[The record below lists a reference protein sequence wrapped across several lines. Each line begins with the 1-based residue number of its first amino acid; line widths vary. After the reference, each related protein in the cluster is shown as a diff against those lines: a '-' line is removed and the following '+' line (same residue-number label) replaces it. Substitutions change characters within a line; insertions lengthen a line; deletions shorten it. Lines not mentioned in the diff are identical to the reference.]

1 MYAIKCLDEGVNIPV
16 TKNAIFIASGKN
28 KREYIQRRGRV
39 LRKHKHKTHSNIFD
53 IIVLP
58 SLDTFKEDQNMSINL
73 IKNEF
78 SRILEF
84 INISMNS
91 NESIK
96 MIDQKLIEYNL
107 SYSLIKH
114 KIQEDEKR
122 YFVEK
127 SD

>member
-1 MYAIKCLDEGVNIPV
+1 MFGCGVNIPV
-16 TKNAIFIASGKN
+16 QKISIFAASGKI
-28 KREYIQRRGRV
+28 KGIYPETGKGTE
-39 LRKHKHKTHSNIFD
+39 KHKHKTHSNIFD

-91 NESIK
+91 NEPIK

-122 YFVEK
+122 YFMKKVIEN
-127 SD
+127 

>member
-1 MYAIKCLDEGVNIPV
+1 
-16 TKNAIFIASGKN
+16 
-28 KREYIQRRGRV
+28 
-39 LRKHKHKTHSNIFD
+39 
-53 IIVLP
+53 
-58 SLDTFKEDQNMSINL
+58 
-73 IKNEF
+73 
-78 SRILEF
+78 
-84 INISMNS
+84 MNS

-127 SD
+127 SDWESTNEREVLAKPRSRLQYSWL